1 MQHVE
6 VPCPRMVLV
15 IMGAAAVWLIGK
27 RMRGVLESLRSC
39 EMGQQGLD
47 TSVLLLHI
55 VAT

>member
-15 IMGAAAVWLIGK
+15 IMGAAAVWLMGK